1 MKPRR
6 VPEEQGIFRRN
17 VYECLFYNEM
27 KWPTKSQSTFFNGT
41 LIHYSDFMKAKRG
54 TL

>member
-1 MKPRR
+1 MT
-6 VPEEQGIFRRN
+6 EEYKEV
-17 VYECLFYNEM
+17 VYRFLFYVN
-27 KWPTKSQSTFFNGT
+27 KQWDFDGPSQYFDGT